1 MVQTQFWFQSWIN
14 QWIGSWTNQFWNFTT
29 KQPSVSNTKTTTNSR
44 FPWLTDDEI
53 KRIEDWTKE
62 IADPSEKRIIQNN
75 LYQAMLKDKTNQ
87 DYMNDRYSVTNEMSY
102 QADKSTDKQQQNI
115 SKAQVRY
122 MELANL
128 IKDKK
133 WLDATANDEEIIN
146 YLLSTTQNWDQLMQ
160 DYLNWKSDE
169 LLYVNWL
176 MEKPWFWEKALQQVK
191 NAAWAAYDSVTWLPR
206 FLSDNL
212 AKAVWWTA
220 KKLWADEDKVNE
232 LVQSYID
239 FWENEMSWKAIWADE
254 DSWTYKVTKFVW
266 DTAQVLAWE
275 WLLKWTSKWAQLMAK
290 LDKAP
295 VWQKMIAW
303 WLEWVWETTLYDI
316 IANQELPEWKEL
328 ALWWAIWAAIPWLW
342 WTANKAKTA
351 IQKWLKKTASK
362 LELSWM
368 LNPAKLTKVKEQLI
382 DEWVDLAQSKADDVW
397 TWMIERGMKWNKNTI
412 INQLDD
418 YWKKAKWL
426 KTELL
431 ATSETTYKSPAAKKA
446 LQNLYDSIDDIP
458 WLEEE
463 AWKISKLLKK
473 SKYTLSELD
482 NVKSIMDDAYNLY
495 TTAWTETAWLKAK
508 WLRNIRKELRKF
520 IEDKATEEWL
530 WNIKMINNEISVAH
544 WLKEWISKKDS
555 ADAARE
561 LLSVF
566 DKWTIGAILGWWAWY
581 TVWPFDSNTPQ
592 WKIGNMIVWALA
604 WKYLFSTQ
612 AKTNLAAW
620 LNKLS
625 WWTKKELARYI
636 ASEWA
641 EKLSETTLKS
651 IWKVVEESGIEWI
664 TEWVKDLLS
673 KADLTRLWII
683 GLTTNDDK

>member
-1 MVQTQFWFQSWIN
+1 MAKTQFWFQSWLN
-14 QWIGSWTNQFWNFTT
+14 LWIGSGTNQIWNIQT
-29 KQPSVSNTKTTTNSR
+29 KQTSVSNQKNVK
-44 FPWLTDDEI
+44 FPWLTDEEI
-53 KRIEDWTKE
+53 KRIEEWTKN
-62 IADPSEKRIIQNN
+62 IDNASEKRIIQNN
-75 LYQAMLKDKTNQ
+75 LYQSMLNDKNNQ
-87 DYMNDRYSVTNEMSY
+87 NKMDERYSYTNEMAY
-102 QADKSTDKQQQNI
+102 QTDNMSDWANKNLSQA
-115 SKAQVRY
+115 KVRY
-122 MELANL
+122 ADLANL

-133 WLDATANDEEIIN
+133 WLNPTANDEEIIS
-146 YLLSTTQNWDQLMQ
+146 YLVSTTPNWDKLMEQ
-160 DYLNWKSDE
+160 YLNWKSNE

-176 MEKPWFWEKALQQVK
+176 AEKPTLLQKAWQQVE
-191 NAAWAAYDSVTWLPR
+191 NVVGWAYDSAVWLPR
-206 FLSDNL
+206 FLAENA

-220 KKLWADEDKVNE
+220 KKLWADEDKVNA
-232 LVQSYID
+232 LLNSYLAEVD
-239 FWENEMSWKAIWADE
+239 DTSWKSIGANE
-254 DSWTYKVTKFVW
+254 DSGVYKTTKFVW

-275 WLLKWTSKWAQLMAK
+275 WLLKGTEKGAK
-290 LDKAP
+290 IVQALDKAP

-316 IANQELPEWKEL
+316 ISNQELPDTSEL
-328 ALWWAIWAAIPWLW
+328 ALWWAVGAAIPWIW
-342 WTANKAKTA
+342 WTAWKAKTA

-362 LELSWM
+362 LELSGM
-368 LNPAKLTKVKEQLI
+368 LNPAKLTKVKNQLI

-397 TWMIERGMKWNKNTI
+397 TWMIERGMKWDKNTV

-418 YWKKAKWL
+418 YAKKAKSL

-431 ATSETTYKSPAAKKA
+431 ATSDNLYDAPAAKKA
-446 LQNLYDSIDDIP
+446 LENLYDSIDDIP
-458 WLEEE
+458 WLEED
-463 AWKISKLLKK
+463 AWKIGKLLKK

-482 NVKSIMDDAYNLY
+482 NIKSMMDDAYNLY

-530 WNIKMINNEISVAH
+530 WNVKMINNEISVAK
-544 WLKEWISKKDS
+544 WLQDWISKKDS

-561 LLSVF
+561 LLSIF
-566 DKWTIGAILGWWAWY
+566 DKWTIWWLLGWWVWY
-581 TVWPFDSNTPQ
+581 TVWPFDSDTPQ
-592 WKIGNMIVWALA
+592 WKIWNMIVGALA

-612 AKTNLAAW
+612 AKTSLAAW

-625 WWTKKELARYI
+625 WWSKKELARYI

-641 EKLSETTLKS
+641 EKLSQNTLKS

-664 TEWVKDLLS
+664 TDWIKELLS

-683 GLTTNDDK
+683 WLATNNDK